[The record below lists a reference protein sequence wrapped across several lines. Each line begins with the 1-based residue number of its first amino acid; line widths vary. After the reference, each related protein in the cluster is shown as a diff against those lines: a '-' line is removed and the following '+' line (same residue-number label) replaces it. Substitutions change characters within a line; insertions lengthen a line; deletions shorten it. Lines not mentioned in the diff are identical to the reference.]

1 MGPRKK
7 RISYINK
14 EPDSDKPSRAF
25 FMLGSLV
32 RYTAYLAPEY
42 AEPLKVEST
51 TPNDRS
57 VVDTL
62 NQPIWY
68 EPEWRQAMRPR
79 SLSRRAPVTVTFK
92 RPKWA
97 DDYDPIYP
105 TEALI
110 LTQLVAYAILPVT
123 RDAFR
128 PPTTIKNTIDL
139 DYWPRASG
147 TYGIYVL
154 PVSLT
159 RPYNR
164 YVPVDAGVKARPFF
178 PPLLPLPGSAD
189 NLRWGRPLIAFP
201 QDYGVT
207 PIEQP
212 EDRLTIK
219 VVLPQRTIALRAYVA
234 PNYRIAPDLVPYQE
248 WTYPGD
254 TNEPVAPNNTLTDF
268 DWLVDPGKYQP
279 NLEETETEE
288 EP

>member
-7 RISYINK
+7 HISYINR
-14 EPDSDKPSRAF
+14 EPADTGQGHAFSTLDSF
-25 FMLGSLV
+25 IN
-32 RYTAYLAPEY
+32 YTAYLAPEY

-51 TPNDRS
+51 TPNDRN

-68 EPEWRQAMRPR
+68 EPEWHQAMRPR
-79 SLSRRAPVTVTFK
+79 SFSRRAPVTVTFK

-105 TEALI
+105 TEALMLAQI
-110 LTQLVAYAILPVT
+110 IAYAILPAT
-123 RDAFR
+123 GDAFR
-128 PPTTIKNTIDL
+128 PPTSIEDTVDL
-139 DYWPRASG
+139 DYWPRSSG
-147 TYGIYVL
+147 TYGIYAFAGL
-154 PVSLT
+154 SA
-159 RPYNR
+159 R
-164 YVPVDAGVKARPFF
+164 YAPADSGVKVRPFF

-201 QDYGVT
+201 QDYGIT

-219 VVLPQRTIALRAYVA
+219 VILPQRTIALRAYAA

-248 WTYPGD
+248 WVYPGD
-254 TNEPVAPNNTLTDF
+254 TNEPIAPSDTLTGLP
-268 DWLVDPGKYQP
+268 WLADPEKYQP
-279 NLEETETEE
+279 SPEETETGE